1 MRLQIVTA
9 KRNDIVQLSLDGVEL
24 FEPIDDQGH
33 RHVTGARKGA
43 TNWSIHPAGYE
54 FADGALNSIIL
65 KLFISTANS
74 MNLIRAKGLA
84 AIGRVS
90 LFVAIG
96 ALLGYI
102 QMLLETRLDETP
114 EFQPDDI
121 KVLFAS
127 VLVQCLIIIAALAS
141 WKFAVGDTY
150 WKAPVLYLLV
160 YFLVFLSALLMRVF
174 LDVIVGYLND
184 LPDGGAQ
191 LRALWRATTR
201 FIETRPAWG
210 VLLVVLLVG
219 VIVALDVFATFA
231 FVIRA
236 MIVRSGKWAGL
247 VFLLIG
253 TIAGSCLTLSVD
265 FANSLLQS
273 PFLLGLSALAFQV
286 LPTKSSA
293 PTIQTH
299 LVEAR

>member
-1 MRLQIVTA
+1 
-9 KRNDIVQLSLDGVEL
+9 
-24 FEPIDDQGH
+24 
-33 RHVTGARKGA
+33 
-43 TNWSIHPAGYE
+43 
-54 FADGALNSIIL
+54 
-65 KLFISTANS
+65 
-74 MNLIRAKGLA
+74 MNLIRTNGLV

-96 ALLGYI
+96 ALLGYV

-114 EFQPDDI
+114 GFQPDLI
-121 KVLFAS
+121 KVLFAL

-150 WKAPVLYLLV
+150 WKAPVLY
-160 YFLVFLSALLMRVF
+160 FLVILSALLMLVF
-174 LDVIVGYLND
+174 LLRFIPDDIMND
-184 LPDGGAQ
+184 LPVDGAQ
-191 LRALWRATTR
+191 LRA

-210 VLLVVLLVG
+210 VLLVG
-219 VIVALDVFATFA
+219 VMIIIEALDVFATFA

-253 TIAGSCLTLSVD
+253 TIAVSCLTLSVD
-265 FANSLLQS
+265 STATSLLQS
-273 PFLLGLSALAFQV
+273 PFLLGLSALAFRV